1 MTSSNPFNALCW
13 VNQTTFPADL
23 EEGLVALGAPADVA
37 RDISSAYQLTSD
49 RNFMRFYEEYAYAT
63 NDADWQKY
71 LCAFLKQ
78 RMAQY
83 QLTTSGDD
91 KDLNPSG
98 NEQVD
103 PTSPEI
109 TAPELIQVPSS
120 ADSYGF
126 GYVDGTDLSSLR
138 LYRDHLVAILDSL
151 PEGPLVAADKY
162 QQDIT
167 LLNKLADEAH
177 AQMQEAFTERDEVIS
192 RHEGDGTTSNKYKA
206 ELYDEV
212 WQKARVLGFSNVTMA
227 LDALHKVSV
236 KPELLE
242 AARKAYARL
251 KSRTSTGSGEAINIA
266 DHCDMQAFEGFFG
279 KAPIETPA

>member
-49 RNFMRFYEEYAYAT
+49 RNLMRFYEEYAYAT
-63 NDADWQKY
+63 DDADWQKY
-71 LCAFLKQ
+71 LCAFLTQ

-83 QLTTSGDD
+83 QLATCDEEQE
-91 KDLNPSG
+91 LNSSG
-98 NEQVD
+98 NEHED
-103 PTSPEI
+103 PNSPEI

-138 LYRDHLVAILDSL
+138 LYRDHLVAILDSF
-151 PEGPLVAADKY
+151 PEGPLVTADKY

-192 RHEGDGTTSNKYKA
+192 GHEGDGTTSNKYKA

-251 KSRTSTGSGEAINIA
+251 KSRTGTYSGAAINIA

>member
-13 VNQTTFPADL
+13 VNQTTFPVDL
-23 EEGLVALGAPADVA
+23 EKGLVALGAPAEIA
-37 RDISSAYQLTSD
+37 RDISAAYQLTSD
-49 RNFMRFYEEYAYAT
+49 RNLMRFYEEYAYAT

-71 LCAFLKQ
+71 LCAFLTQ

-83 QLTTSGDD
+83 QLTTSDD
-91 KDLNPSG
+91 NQDLNSSCTEHEG
-98 NEQVD
+98 LN
-103 PTSPEI
+103 SPEI
-109 TAPELIQVPSS
+109 TAPELIQVPNST
-120 ADSYGF
+120 DSYGF

-151 PEGPLVAADKY
+151 PEGPLVTADKY

-251 KSRTSTGSGEAINIA
+251 KSRTSADSGEAINIA

-279 KAPIETPA
+279 KAAIETPA

>member
-1 MTSSNPFNALCW
+1 MTNSNPFNALCW

-49 RNFMRFYEEYAYAT
+49 RNLMRFYEEYAYAT

-71 LCAFLKQ
+71 LCAFLTQ

-83 QLTTSGDD
+83 QLTTSDD
-91 KDLNPSG
+91 DQDLNPSG
-98 NEQVD
+98 NEHED

-151 PEGPLVAADKY
+151 PEGPLVTAKKY

-177 AQMQEAFTERDEVIS
+177 DQMQEAFTERDEVIS

-227 LDALHKVSV
+227 LDALHKVGV

-251 KSRTSTGSGEAINIA
+251 KSRTSKDSGEAINIA

-279 KAPIETPA
+279 KAPIETLA

>member
-1 MTSSNPFNALCW
+1 VTSSNPFNALCW
-13 VNQTTFPADL
+13 VNQTTFPVDL
-23 EEGLVALGAPADVA
+23 EKGLVALGAPAEIA
-37 RDISSAYQLTSD
+37 RDISAAYQLTSD
-49 RNFMRFYEEYAYAT
+49 RNLMRFYEEYAYAT

-71 LCAFLKQ
+71 LCAFLTQ
-78 RMAQY
+78 HMAQY
-83 QLTTSGDD
+83 QLTTSDD
-91 KDLNPSG
+91 NQDLNSSCTEHEDL
-98 NEQVD
+98 N
-103 PTSPEI
+103 SPEI
-109 TAPELIQVPSS
+109 TAPELIQVPNST
-120 ADSYGF
+120 DSYGF
-126 GYVDGTDLSSLR
+126 GYADGTDLSSLR

-151 PEGPLVAADKY
+151 PEGPLVTADKY

-251 KSRTSTGSGEAINIA
+251 KSRTSADSGEAINIA

-279 KAPIETPA
+279 KASIETPA

>member
-13 VNQTTFPADL
+13 VNQTTFPVDL
-23 EEGLVALGAPADVA
+23 EKGLVALGAPAEIA
-37 RDISSAYQLTSD
+37 RDISAAYQLTSD
-49 RNFMRFYEEYAYAT
+49 RNLMRFYEEYAYAT

-71 LCAFLKQ
+71 LCAFLTQ

-83 QLTTSGDD
+83 QLTTSDD
-91 KDLNPSG
+91 DQDLNSSG
-98 NEQVD
+98 NEHED
-103 PTSPEI
+103 PNLPEI
-109 TAPELIQVPSS
+109 TDPELIQVPSS

-151 PEGPLVAADKY
+151 PEGPLVTADKY

-227 LDALHKVSV
+227 LDVLHKVSV
-236 KPELLE
+236 NPELLE

-251 KSRTSTGSGEAINIA
+251 KSRTSTDSGEAINIA
-266 DHCDMQAFEGFFG
+266 DHCDMQAFEDFFG
-279 KAPIETPA
+279 KAPNETPA

>member
-13 VNQTTFPADL
+13 VNQTTFPVDL
-23 EEGLVALGAPADVA
+23 EKGLVALGAPAEIA
-37 RDISSAYQLTSD
+37 RDISAAYQITSD
-49 RNFMRFYEEYAYAT
+49 RNLMRFYEEYAYAT

-71 LCAFLKQ
+71 LCAFLTQ

-83 QLTTSGDD
+83 QLTTSDD
-91 KDLNPSG
+91 DQDLNSSG
-98 NEQVD
+98 NEHED
-103 PTSPEI
+103 PNLPEI
-109 TAPELIQVPSS
+109 TDPELIQIPSS

-151 PEGPLVAADKY
+151 PEGPFVTADKY

-242 AARKAYARL
+242 DARKAYARL
-251 KSRTSTGSGEAINIA
+251 KSRTSTDSGEAINIA